1 MLMARG
7 ISFVAVLA
15 LAAISAPSL
24 AEDGRPA
31 ADFQA
36 RAIIDPSENVK
47 ALNEAAQ
54 KRQDDLRIAGDAI
67 NALRYTHLRD
77 LTDLRAEHA
86 EKLAALRAD
95 NDERLRIAEAKRI
108 DAIRLVDTTA
118 VAVQNDRAV
127 ATATTL
133 AKVVQDSATVLSLQV
148 TKSADDLRTL
158 VATTAAESNRNLQQ
172 QFAAITTRV
181 SALEQGSVNNSG
193 IGTGRGDVAGWAQT
207 GIMMLIGAGML
218 AATLLRKTGR

>member
-1 MLMARG
+1 MTGRGLLYAVTVVTMLPA
-7 ISFVAVLA
+7 LA
-15 LAAISAPSL
+15 LAQDVPKSL
-24 AEDGRPA
+24 A
-31 ADFQA
+31 
-36 RAIIDPSENVK
+36 IDPSENVK
-47 ALNEAAQ
+47 SLNEAAQ
-54 KRQDDLRIAGDAI
+54 KRQDDLRIAGDSV
-67 NALRYTHLRD
+67 NALRYTHLQD
-77 LTDLRAEHA
+77 LMS
-86 EKLAALRAD
+86 LRAD
-95 NDERLRIAEAKRI
+95 YEEKLRTAEAKRI

-181 SALEQGSVNNSG
+181 SALEQGSVNSSG
-193 IGTGRGDVAGWAQT
+193 IGAGRSDVAGWAQT
-207 GIMMLIGAGML
+207 GIMMLIAAG
-218 AATLLRKTGR
+218 TLMTLVFFRKTGK